1 MTVVIKRA
9 WWLLI
14 LLLSAVI
21 IWFFGRNS
29 KPLPDSVSAVA
40 SAPVAVSAM
49 RSSAPVEPEESE
61 DDRAQAAQEAKENLA
76 LFFGEDD
83 RVFIPSPYPGAYAA
97 IGKMQTVSESHC
109 TATLVAPDL
118 AVTAAHCFL
127 MQPRKLDKGQWFW
140 TGYHDGQW
148 QARYQVVGQVFHPKF
163 RKGLQYKGEDVY
175 ILPSVSAYDIAWLK
189 LKLVDGVP
197 PQPMQLF
204 SGSDTNLLALIE
216 RQDRKVTQA
225 GFAHDHNQRLTA
237 HRDCKV
243 TAVVEDNT
251 LEHQC
256 DTLSGA
262 SGSPLWLETEQGPLL
277 VAVQSAAPDWFN
289 RDKADNTAVSVLQ
302 LPKLPK

>member
-1 MTVVIKRA
+1 MIKRV
-9 WWLLI
+9 WWLLAP
-14 LLLSAVI
+14 LVAI
-21 IWFFGRNS
+21 IWFFGWKS
-29 KPLPDSVSAVA
+29 KPIADPVVPVA
-40 SAPVAVSAM
+40 SAPVAVSAA
-49 RSSAPVEPEESE
+49 RASAADDVEDTEEG
-61 DDRAQAAQEAKENLA
+61 RVQAAEDAKQNLA

-83 RVFIPSPYPGAYAA
+83 RVFIPAPYPGAYAA

-127 MQPRKLDKGQWFW
+127 MLPRKLDKGKWFW
-140 TGYHDGQW
+140 AGYHDGQW
-148 QARYQVVGQVFHPKF
+148 QARYQVVGQVFHPRF

-175 ILPSVSAYDIAWLK
+175 ILPSVSSYDIAWLK

-197 PQPMQLF
+197 PQPMPMF
-204 SGSDTNLLALIE
+204 AGSDTNLLALIE
-216 RQDRKVTQA
+216 RQVNKVTQA

-256 DTLSGA
+256 DTLSGD

-289 RDKADNTAVSVLQ
+289 RDKADNTAVTVLQ